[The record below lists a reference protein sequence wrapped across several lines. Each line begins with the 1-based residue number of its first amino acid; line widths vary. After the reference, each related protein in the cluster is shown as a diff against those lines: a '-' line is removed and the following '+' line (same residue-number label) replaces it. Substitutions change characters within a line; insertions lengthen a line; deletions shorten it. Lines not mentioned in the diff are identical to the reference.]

1 MKPKPKSKISREPL
15 VQWIEPIFVSSFSS
29 LSPCPVP
36 KSRKLIITVS
46 SQWMQKRTQ
55 EIISKQRE
63 IFIYT
68 IQLPSE
74 ITSSIEKSEAL
85 TQVWT
90 KISSAISKCT
100 KLMHMNL
107 STQNIN
113 SNSFQTYIITWPVSP
128 TKWTLRGAIQR
139 LQIRIRRICGEIQ
152 IESKYKMMEDSDIL
166 TLGWG
171 CEPIGGGASVLNSST
186 WPSQGEEFVVLEA
199 S

>member
-1 MKPKPKSKISREPL
+1 MNETKKQDLKRT
-15 VQWIEPIFVSSFSS
+15 SSAVNRTHFCIV
-29 LSPCPVP
+29 LRHCLPVP

-55 EIISKQRE
+55 EIISSKQRE

-128 TKWTLRGAIQR
+128 TKWTLRGAIIQR
-139 LQIRIRRICGEIQ
+139 LQIRKTYLRRNTNWEQIQ
-152 IESKYKMMEDSDIL
+152 DDGGLGHSDAW
-166 TLGWG
+166 LGLWTYRRRG
-171 CEPIGGGASVLNSST
+171 QRA
-186 WPSQGEEFVVLEA
+186 
-199 S
+199 